1 MSLPSQDYWGV
12 GLFQIGEGGIVRTWD
27 DALCGAA
34 GLHGG
39 RVLGQ
44 EYLMRR
50 MMRLEP
56 VASVDR
62 IYRNV
67 VTEGT
72 LSVTAAVAEPL
83 PGADGGKA
91 PLADRQRHKR
101 AEEALAFTLAW
112 IKRCPFSLKSLCHD
126 LLEADAFGHKL
137 AEIDWQ
143 PILVDE
149 PAFRGE
155 TWIAPADVAPKPR
168 TVYTYKVDA
177 NNLVLGVYPGGNV
190 NDADLIPAQNVV
202 VHTVGGSDRSP
213 YGGGIL
219 PTLWKVVEGY
229 ERDERN
235 EGKASDQT
243 GGGFVLSEH
252 EYKPDGTWDPAI
264 EVPSGKQDA
273 QGNDILKRVSK
284 MRVTAAEVAK
294 ASTGRAASTPP
305 GVKTKVVQ
313 ASGAE
318 IFGKFLDRRDRAIA
332 RAWFGS
338 ARMLT
343 EAQNGSK
350 ADTGEAADVG
360 ETARDASRGRLKE
373 TIEAQLFR
381 RALRLNFGNKY
392 DDVVPVFAILT
403 EEGDEFAAITNTMV
417 QPGFAALPTN
427 IKTFIGK
434 KAGFPD
440 FPEQEQP
447 SATAPTV
454 GDKPQVEP
462 DGQKPGDAPE
472 TP

>member
-1 MSLPSQDYWGV
+1 MSIPSQDYWGA
-12 GLFQIGEGGIVRTWD
+12 GLYQIGGEVGIRTWD
-27 DALCGAA
+27 DALSGAIA
-34 GLHGG
+34 LQGG

-67 VTEGT
+67 ICEGT
-72 LSVTAAVAEPL
+72 LSVSAAVPEPL
-83 PGADGGKA
+83 PGPNGEKP
-91 PLADRQRHKR
+91 PLAERQKHKR
-101 AEEALAFTLAW
+101 AEEALAFTNAW
-112 IKRCPFSLKSLCHD
+112 VARLPFSLKSLCHD

-143 PILVDE
+143 PITIDE

-168 TVYTYKVDA
+168 TAYAFKVDG
-177 NNLVLGVYPGGNV
+177 NNIVQGVYVGGRLNE
-190 NDADLIPAQNVV
+190 DSFIPASNVV
-202 VHTVGGSDRSP
+202 VHTVGGSDRNP

-219 PTLWKVVEGY
+219 PTLWKVVQGY

-235 EGKASDQT
+235 QDKASDQT
-243 GGGFVLSEH
+243 GGGFIISEH
-252 EYKPDGTWDPAI
+252 EYKPDGSWDATI
-264 EVPSGKQDA
+264 EVPAPNGEKLPDGSDKL
-273 QGNDILKRVSK
+273 IRVSK
-284 MRVTAAEVAK
+284 MRVTAAEIAK
-294 ASTGRAASTPP
+294 ASTGKAASTPP
-305 GVKTKVVQ
+305 GVKTKPIQ
-313 ASGAE
+313 ADGAQ
-318 IFGKFLDRRDRAIA
+318 IFGQFLDRRDRAIA

-343 EAQNGSK
+343 EAQNASK

-373 TIEAQLFR
+373 TIENQLFL
-381 RALRLNFGNKY
+381 RALRLNFGNEY
-392 DDVVPVFAILT
+392 DDVVPVFSILT
-403 EEGDEFAAITNTMV
+403 EEGDEFAMITATMV
-417 QPGFAALPTN
+417 QPGFAALPTA

-440 FPEQEQP
+440 FPEQEEPQP
-447 SATAPTV
+447 DSASGA
-454 GDKPQVEP
+454 DES
-462 DGQKPGDAPE
+462 PGSKASEADQ
-472 TP
+472 